1 MMMKT
6 ILALT
11 VVGAAYAQSAAQS
24 SLAASIG
31 AGIGNANLGACL
43 AFQDDQTDTSTT
55 CYQSC
60 LVTASKVGIAFD
72 SAQYTNG
79 QYNSGQMLSYLQNA
93 GLQLMNQFK
102 DCRTTE
108 FLFSLDNRFSKP
120 EFLSG
125 TVANLVTQG
134 GSLAAYWQLQAQSPI
149 FTSLFTQHA
158 MYQLYLN
165 V

>member
-60 LVTASKVGIAFD
+60 LVTAS
-72 SAQYTNG
+72 
-79 QYNSGQMLSYLQNA
+79 
-93 GLQLMNQFK
+93 
-102 DCRTTE
+102 
-108 FLFSLDNRFSKP
+108 
-120 EFLSG
+120 
-125 TVANLVTQG
+125 
-134 GSLAAYWQLQAQSPI
+134 
-149 FTSLFTQHA
+149 
-158 MYQLYLN
+158 
-165 V
+165 